1 MPGIGWCARSGRSSR
16 PAWRRWSSR
25 PLPAARVLV
34 DGAAQRGCCQ
44 YQCLLQCAEPWPGTH
59 VHLGSRRFGV
69 GAERWTRMGLGL
81 IALANQFGFLPV
93 TSISFAER
101 GWLLRAPAT
110 TRRLWRA
117 LAKKETPPY
126 GCGRRNLLLRDR
138 SPAGWLENVDFTD
151 FVTVNASKLLLYPL
165 APLGLECACCY
176 Y

>member
-1 MPGIGWCARSGRSSR
+1 
-16 PAWRRWSSR
+16 
-25 PLPAARVLV
+25 
-34 DGAAQRGCCQ
+34 
-44 YQCLLQCAEPWPGTH
+44 
-59 VHLGSRRFGV
+59 
-69 GAERWTRMGLGL
+69 MGLGL